1 MEVGKTGLILRITAK
16 SQNLVLRISNAYIS
30 PGQINK
36 VIGVDDGNNLHGQQ
50 ISEYR
55 GKETLLKCNKDFD
68 IKGRIVIDI
77 LSKRLPSL
85 SITTHK
91 VVNKAS
97 TIGDHFLVFIFSSI
111 VILKWE

>member
-1 MEVGKTGLILRITAK
+1 M
-16 SQNLVLRISNAYIS
+16 LRISNAYIS

-55 GKETLLKCNKDFD
+55 GKETLLKCHKDFD

-97 TIGDHFLVFIFSSI
+97 TIGDYFLVLIFSSI

>member
-97 TIGDHFLVFIFSSI
+97 TGDYFLVFIFSSI